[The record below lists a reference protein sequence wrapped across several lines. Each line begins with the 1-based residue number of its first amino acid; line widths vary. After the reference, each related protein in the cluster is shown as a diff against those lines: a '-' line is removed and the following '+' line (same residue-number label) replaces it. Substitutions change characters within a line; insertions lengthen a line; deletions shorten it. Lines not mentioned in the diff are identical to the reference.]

1 MEKEKLKRKSKR
13 HVKAIVEE
21 TVPLESA
28 VETSEQPHGII
39 GEEVKKEEIREAEKE
54 QGKNVLKLFTIAFL
68 SMIFVAIVTG
78 GVYTYLSGVSLSK
91 NEIKI
96 TPVLTPTPPGTPE
109 PSAAPETTPEATK
122 KPDITP
128 YKVNV
133 LNGSGKIG
141 VASQIKTD
149 LATGGFKKI
158 TTNNAN
164 SFDYQETLVS
174 AKENVPETVTNL
186 IKEILSK
193 KYTVADGE
201 SLKESS
207 SFDIEIILGLK

>member
-96 TPVLTPTPPGTPE
+96 TPEL
-109 PSAAPETTPEATK
+109 
-122 KPDITP
+122 TP

-207 SFDIEIILGLK
+207 SFD